1 MPSGFVRS
9 HDGPARGAI
18 WIEPPFINVIVV
30 ERSGNVTWN
39 GVPISSRHG
48 PWPVLDTYLGAVAD
62 MSPRP
67 LTALDFDAGAPC
79 KTIERVR
86 SVMQERL
93 ECRGVGT
100 CLQGPA
106 PW

>member
-1 MPSGFVRS
+1 MPTNFVRS
-9 HDGPARGAI
+9 SDVRAPGAI
-18 WIEPPFINVIVV
+18 WIEPPTINVIVV
-30 ERSGNVTWN
+30 ERSGNLTWN
-39 GVPISSRHG
+39 GVPISSHHG
-48 PWPVLDTYLGAVAD
+48 QWPVLDTYLGAVAD

-79 KTIERVR
+79 RTIERVR

-93 ECRGVGT
+93 ECRGSGT
-100 CLQGPA
+100 CLQGPE